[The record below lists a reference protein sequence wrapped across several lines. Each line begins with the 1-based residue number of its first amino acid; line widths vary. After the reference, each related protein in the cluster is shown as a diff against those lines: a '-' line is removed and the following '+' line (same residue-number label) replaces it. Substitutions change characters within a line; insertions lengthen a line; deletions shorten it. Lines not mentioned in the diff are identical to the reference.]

1 MEKKECKCG
10 CNCSCVSWR
19 ITMVLVLCGL
29 IWGACLGTCA
39 YKKIDAMYKIIIE
52 MSYGSEEGFNKVY
65 DAVMT
70 DTYKEQIKNQ
80 IDAQVESMNASN
92 DENYE
97 VEEEEDIEISW
108 EEFEATSAE
117 AYNLFGLSGTP
128 GNAIVNKKTG
138 AFKAVGGAYPQ
149 ETIEAAVAAVRDGS
163 AQSDDV
169 GNAGTLTQD
178 QINGLL
184 DGVYYKDDNSKAE
197 IIIIEYSDL
206 LCPYCKRHYN
216 NRTLENI
223 VEADNSVAL
232 VFKNMPIKSLHP
244 TAPVGARW
252 VECAW
257 KIGGAEAYY
266 KFLDAAFA
274 EDKFTSSNVLAIANK
289 LWLNE
294 SEFTECFNN

>member
-70 DTYKEQIKNQ
+70 DSYKEQIKNQ
-80 IDAQVESMNASN
+80 IDAQVESMTATN
-92 DENYE
+92 DEDY

-108 EEFEATSAE
+108 EEFETTSAE

-138 AFKAVGGAYPQ
+138 TFKAVGGAYPQ
-149 ETIEAAVAAVRDGS
+149 ETIEEAVATVRDGS
-163 AQSDDV
+163 AQSDDI

-197 IIIIEYSDL
+197 IVIIEYSDL

-223 VEADNSVAL
+223 VEADDSVAL

-244 TAPVGARW
+244 TAPVGAKW
-252 VECAW
+252 VECAG
-257 KIGGAEAYY
+257 KLGGTKAYY
-266 KFLDAAFA
+266 EFLDAAFA
-274 EDKFTSSNVLAIANK
+274 EDQFTSSNVLAIANK

>member
-1 MEKKECKCG
+1 
-10 CNCSCVSWR
+10 
-19 ITMVLVLCGL
+19 MVLVLCGL

-70 DTYKEQIKNQ
+70 DSYKEQIKNQ
-80 IDAQVESMNASN
+80 IDAQVESMTATN
-92 DENYE
+92 DEDY

-108 EEFEATSAE
+108 EEFETTSAE

-138 AFKAVGGAYPQ
+138 TFKAVGGAYPQ
-149 ETIEAAVAAVRDGS
+149 ETIEEAVATVRDGS
-163 AQSDDV
+163 AQSDDI

-197 IIIIEYSDL
+197 IVIIEYSDL

-223 VEADNSVAL
+223 VEADDSVAL

-244 TAPVGARW
+244 TAPVGAKW
-252 VECAW
+252 VECAG
-257 KIGGAEAYY
+257 KLGGTKAYY
-266 KFLDAAFA
+266 EFLDAAFA
-274 EDKFTSSNVLAIANK
+274 EDQFTSSNVLAIANK

>member
-1 MEKKECKCG
+1 MEKKECKWG
-10 CNCSCVSWR
+10 CNCKCLW
-19 ITMVLVLCGL
+19 IWTLVLIL
-29 IWGACLGTCA
+29 ILAGCWAALWTCM
-39 YKKIDAMYKIIIE
+39 YKKVDNLHKLVIE
-52 MSYGSEEGFNKVY
+52 MSYGSAENLNKLY

-70 DTYKEQIKNQ
+70 EEYIEQISQ
-80 IDAQVESMNASN
+80 QVESQVESMNSAN

-97 VEEEEDIEISW
+97 VEDEEDIEISS
-108 EEFEATSAE
+108 EEFEAASAE

-138 AFKAVGGAYPQ
+138 TFKAVGGAYPQ

-163 AQSDDV
+163 AQSDDI
-169 GNAGTLTQD
+169 GNAGTLTQE
-178 QINGLL
+178 QINWLL

-197 IIIIEYSDL
+197 IVIIEYSDL

-223 VEADNSVAL
+223 VEADDSVAL

-244 TAPVGARW
+244 TAPVGAKW
-252 VECAW
+252 VICAW
-257 KIGGAEAYY
+257 KIGGTKAYY
-266 KFLDAAFA
+266 DFLDAAFA

-289 LWLNE
+289 LWLDE
-294 SEFTECFNN
+294 SDFTECFNN